1 MGHGI
6 VWQEAPAE
14 LTLQDTDVHVW
25 QTSLVQSEDYVARL
39 FQILSPEEQ
48 AKAKRFRFPE
58 LQKHYIVGRGV
69 LRELLGKYLNVPGA
83 TLEFAYGPQGKPML
97 AGAFAGHAIRFN
109 VSHSGELALY
119 AVTVGREV
127 GVDIEYMKDLEEAE
141 SIAEHFFSPR
151 EVESLL
157 SLPSEQRHEAFFN
170 CWSRKEAFIK
180 VTGKGVSYGLDKFAV
195 TLAPNEPA
203 RLLWVES
210 ADASNWELH
219 ALDAAERYKAA
230 LCVEGTGVTLSCF
243 GWN

>member
-1 MGHGI
+1 MGHGT

-14 LTLQDTDVHVW
+14 LTLKGTDVHVW
-25 QTSLVQSEDYVARL
+25 RASLVQSEDYVERL

-48 AKAKRFRFPE
+48 AKAKRYRFPE

-83 TLEFAYGPQGKPML
+83 SLEFSYGPQGKPML
-97 AGAFAGHAIRFN
+97 AGAFEGHGIRFN

-127 GVDIEYMKDLEEAE
+127 GVDVEYMKDLEEAE

-151 EVESLL
+151 EVEKLM
-157 SLPSEQRHEAFFN
+157 SLPKEQRHEAFFN

-195 TLAPNEPA
+195 TLAPDEPA
-203 RLLWVES
+203 QLLWVEGI
-210 ADASNWELH
+210 DAANWELYT
-219 ALDAAERYKAA
+219 LDAAEQYKAA
-230 LCVEGTGVTLSCF
+230 VCVEGSGANISCF
-243 GWN
+243 GWR